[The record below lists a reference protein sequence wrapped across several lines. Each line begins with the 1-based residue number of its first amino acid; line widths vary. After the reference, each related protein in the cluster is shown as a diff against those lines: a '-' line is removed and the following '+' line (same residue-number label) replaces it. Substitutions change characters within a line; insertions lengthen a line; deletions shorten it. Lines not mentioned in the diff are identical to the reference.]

1 MNRFPGS
8 GFQQDSRFR
17 FIRPGNTGKPRFI
30 NTAVVFKDQ
39 FLRFRASEYFRID
52 GQENPPRRSGI
63 KTDHDGTFRKTPE
76 NGSVLPGRHDF
87 QPVVRRSIHG
97 KSIEF
102 RFFP

>member
-52 GQENPPRRSGI
+52 DYPGFRYGVSGA
-63 KTDHDGTFRKTPE
+63 DG
-76 NGSVLPGRHDF
+76 GSESG
-87 QPVVRRSIHG
+87 
-97 KSIEF
+97 
-102 RFFP
+102 